1 MATDKITLG
10 TIELPPDMLWSD
22 EHKWLPV
29 GASTKT
35 SLTGASI
42 VQTGRLLA
50 GRPITLEGA
59 IEFAWISYA
68 TVEALRAMAA
78 EADTYRN
85 LVLPDGRQFTV
96 RFRIEELAV
105 EAEPV
110 LHRGTPLTVVRD
122 QLQYIPTIRLKTVTA

>member
-10 TIELPPDMLWSD
+10 TLELPPDLFWSD

-29 GASTKT
+29 GASAKR

-42 VQTGRLLA
+42 VQVGQFQA

-59 IEFAWISYA
+59 VDFAWVTYA
-68 TVEALRAMAA
+68 TVEALRSMAGEA
-78 EADTYRN
+78 ETYRS

-96 RFRIEELAV
+96 RFRLEDTAV

-110 LHRGTPLTVVRD
+110 SHRVTPDTAVRD
-122 QLQYIPTIRLKTVTA
+122 QLQYVPIIRLATVN